1 MSPIIEIAEAP
12 GLVSRQDDEYFSRIV
27 FRPLCLLQSKS
38 RGARAAAEREQ
49 TLAIV
54 GGSSNIHEGSRPF
67 YQTPQLIRAKPPP
80 LDAANQADEL
90 SRK

>member
-1 MSPIIEIAEAP
+1 MADYDYDFAWSSVFPRRVSKMNRLHIVLLLVLCSGLSACYSPET
-12 GLVSRQDDEYFSRIV
+12 RRT
-27 FRPLCLLQSKS
+27 
-38 RGARAAAEREQ
+38 RG
-49 TLAIV
+49 

>member
-27 FRPLCLLQSKS
+27 FRPLCLLQSRDEAHARRRTGS
-38 RGARAAAEREQ
+38 RCWQ
-49 TLAIV
+49 SF